1 MYSQGLIG
9 AQHEVEETPEFLE
22 AFQARIDAEEKIE
35 PNDPMPAAYRKTLI
49 RQIGQHA
56 HSESV

>member
-9 AQHEVEETPEFLE
+9 SDSSTDETVEFLT

-35 PNDPMPAAYRKTLI
+35 PNDAMP
-49 RQIGQHA
+49 
-56 HSESV
+56 